1 MQGRVVPKTLERLQV
16 FPDQWEKE
24 FRVMEEIGFTHVELL
39 DDKENGL
46 RDTLQ
51 KKKKE
56 FFYGLTKSGLQCSS
70 VCADQLCNYSL
81 LKNPVEFKNRID
93 DLLQTLEGCGTYI
106 VVIPFFD
113 ENKIDSSEE
122 LKGALK
128 ELALYDGILQA
139 RGFRFAIEALLP
151 AADIIQAME
160 EFSFTSI
167 GVCYDI
173 GNSIGNDFNVT
184 EEIKMLRN
192 MLVHVH
198 VKDRLNGKNVRL
210 GANPQKLSAA
220 FGALRDMQYK
230 GLCILETQITPDP
243 LEEAH
248 INFKTTEKYIKEHI

>member
-1 MQGRVVPKTLERLQV
+1 
-16 FPDQWEKE
+16 
-24 FRVMEEIGFTHVELL
+24 
-39 DDKENGL
+39 
-46 RDTLQ
+46 
-51 KKKKE
+51 
-56 FFYGLTKSGLQCSS
+56 

-167 GVCYDI
+167 
-173 GNSIGNDFNVT
+173 
-184 EEIKMLRN
+184 
-192 MLVHVH
+192 
-198 VKDRLNGKNVRL
+198 
-210 GANPQKLSAA
+210 
-220 FGALRDMQYK
+220 
-230 GLCILETQITPDP
+230 
-243 LEEAH
+243 
-248 INFKTTEKYIKEHI
+248 